1 MDWQRAAGQERR
13 ALQRIATLLM
23 ALADLA
29 IRAAGA
35 PLVVRCLVLFLLR
48 HAEAV
53 AARYAE
59 DTASDFG
66 FLVELPD
73 SVDASTPEDAMRLA
87 QSLHMLAQILLH
99 LIGLLPEAIERHELC
114 GGRPDPHP
122 ACSPRRSQNRAALLP
137 RNHDPPVPLSPFPSG
152 TVPNSTGA
160 RNLSRP
166 LRICLRVRAIHP
178 VKPIPALQGTIA

>member
-1 MDWQRAAGQERR
+1 MDWQQAAEQERR

-35 PLVVRCLVLFLLR
+35 PLVVRCLVLFFLR

-53 AARYAE
+53 AARYAQ

-99 LIGLLPEAIERHELC
+99 LIALLPEATERHAFC
-114 GGRPDPHP
+114 GGRPHSHP
-122 ACSPRRSQNRAALLP
+122 ACSRRRSPNRPALLP
-137 RNHDPPVPLSPFPSG
+137 RNHDPPLLLSSFPSR
-152 TVPNSTGA
+152 TVPSPTGA

-166 LRICLRVRAIHP
+166 VRICLRVRAIHP
-178 VKPIPALQGTIA
+178 VKPIPALLMQ